1 MENTKYLIN
10 GQYYEKDEILNNIN
24 LKNELE
30 KQLKKEYH
38 KNYCKMKRREYVI
51 THQPQIKEYILNNM
65 DKIKGYQKI
74 YQKKYRNKLKTEKPI
89 NETSINEGNAGKAGR
104 PKKYK
109 LDESLKLVS
118 N

>member
-38 KNYCKMKRREYVI
+38 KKITRENLIKFMSILKNVI
-51 THQPQIKEYILNNM
+51 SDSQ
-65 DKIKGYQKI
+65 
-74 YQKKYRNKLKTEKPI
+74 
-89 NETSINEGNAGKAGR
+89 
-104 PKKYK
+104 
-109 LDESLKLVS
+109 
-118 N
+118 

>member
-38 KNYCKMKRREYVI
+38 KNYCKLKRREYVI
-51 THQPQIKEYILNNM
+51 THQPTIKEYIKNNM
-65 DKIKGYQKI
+65 DKIKQYQK
-74 YQKKYRNKLKTEKPI
+74 QYRNKQKIDKPI
-89 NETSINEGNAGKAGR
+89 NETSRKAGR
-104 PKKYK
+104 PKKFK
-109 LDESLKLVS
+109 LDESLNLVLS
-118 N
+118 